1 MNTTTGVQPWI
12 VLHADDFGMNAA
24 VNAGILQAFRDGILT
39 STSLL
44 ANAPAVSDA
53 CTAWPS
59 LMAELREDAIP
70 SATIRRQAG
79 DSLRPFDLGVHLNLT
94 QGRPLT
100 ANYPAE
106 LLGDQGQFPG
116 IGLVFR
122 KLRSERSRFRQA
134 VLNELQAQ
142 VERVQALGVQPTH
155 LNGHQYVEMVPEV
168 ASLIPDLAAK
178 YSIPIV
184 RLAKEGY
191 LARTVLGQGRVV
203 SFAVSLIKRY
213 FAGRF
218 QKHIER
224 NGLVAPLQFFG
235 TSHAGHVDKAMLM
248 KFLTFASSSGCT
260 EIGLHPGVT
269 AIESPLVTDAWH
281 DPLAA
286 ARPSELK
293 WLCDISTCGLVYS
306 RRLRLGRLTDLLLV

>member
-1 MNTTTGVQPWI
+1 MNTATGVQPWI

-24 VNAGILQAFRDGILT
+24 VNAGILQAFRDGFLT

-53 CTAWPS
+53 CAAWPL
-59 LMAELREDAIP
+59 LMAELREGAIP
-70 SATIRRQAG
+70 SATIRREVG
-79 DSLRPFDLGVHLNLT
+79 DTLRPFDLGVHLNLT

-106 LLGDQGQFPG
+106 LLGEQGEFPG
-116 IGLVFR
+116 IGQVFR
-122 KLRSERSRFRQA
+122 KLRTERSRFRQA

-142 VERVQALGVQPTH
+142 VERVQSLGVEPTH
-155 LNGHQYVEMVPEV
+155 MNGHQYVEMVPEV

-184 RLAKEGY
+184 RLAKEGS

-203 SFAVSLIKRY
+203 SFAVALVKRY

-224 NGLVAPLQFFG
+224 EGLVAPSQFFG
-235 TSHAGHVDKAMLM
+235 TSHAGHVGKSTLIQ
-248 KFLTFASSSGCT
+248 FLTFASPSGCT
-260 EIGLHPGVT
+260 EIGLHPGVA
-269 AIESPLVTDAWH
+269 AIEPSLVTDAWH

-286 ARPSELK
+286 ARPAELG
-293 WLCDISTCGLVYS
+293 WLCDMSTGGLFS
-306 RRLRLGRLTDLLLV
+306 GHGLRLGRLTDLLSV

>member
-1 MNTTTGVQPWI
+1 MNTATGVQPWV

-24 VNAGILQAFRDGILT
+24 VNAGIVQAFRDGLLT
-39 STSLL
+39 STSIL

-53 CTAWPS
+53 CAAWPS
-59 LMAELREDAIP
+59 LMAELREGAIP

-79 DSLRPFDLGVHLNLT
+79 DTLRPFDLGVHLNLT

-100 ANYPAE
+100 SNYPAE
-106 LLGDQGQFPG
+106 LLGEQDQFPG

-122 KLRSERSRFRQA
+122 KLRTEQSRFRQA

-142 VERVQALGVQPTH
+142 VERVQSLGVEPTH

-184 RLAKEGY
+184 RLAKEGS
-191 LARTVLGQGRVV
+191 LARTVLSQGRVV
-203 SFAVSLIKRY
+203 SFAVALVKRY

-224 NGLVAPLQFFG
+224 EGLIAPSQFFG
-235 TSHAGHVDKAMLM
+235 TSHAGHVDKATLI
-248 KFLTFASSSGCT
+248 KFLTFASPRGCT
-260 EIGLHPGVT
+260 EIGLHPGVA
-269 AIESPLVTDAWH
+269 AIESPLVTDDWY

-286 ARPSELK
+286 ARPTELE
-293 WLCDISTCGLVYS
+293 WLCKISTCGLFS
-306 RRLRLGRLTDLLLV
+306 DHGLRLGRLTDLLSA

>member
-1 MNTTTGVQPWI
+1 MNTTTGVQSWL

-24 VNAGILQAFRDGILT
+24 VNAGILQAFRDGFLT

-53 CTAWPS
+53 CAAWPL
-59 LMAELREDAIP
+59 LMAELREGAIP

-106 LLGDQGQFPG
+106 LLGEQGQFPG

-122 KLRSERSRFRQA
+122 KLRTERSRFRQA
-134 VLNELQAQ
+134 ILNELQAQ
-142 VERVQALGVQPTH
+142 VERVQALGVEPTH

-184 RLAKEGY
+184 RLAKEGA
-191 LARTVLGQGRVV
+191 LVRTVLGQGRLV
-203 SFAVSLIKRY
+203 SFAVALVKRY

-224 NGLVAPLQFFG
+224 EGLIAPSRFFG
-235 TSHAGHVDKAMLM
+235 TSHAGHVDKATLI
-248 KFLTFASSSGCT
+248 KFLTFASRSGCT
-260 EIGLHPGVT
+260 EIGLHPGVV
-269 AIESPLVTDAWH
+269 ASESPLVTNDWY
-281 DPLAA
+281 DPLAS
-286 ARPSELK
+286 ARPAELE
-293 WLCDISTCGLVYS
+293 WLCDISICGLFS
-306 RRLRLGRLTDLLLV
+306 HHGLRLSRLTDLLSV